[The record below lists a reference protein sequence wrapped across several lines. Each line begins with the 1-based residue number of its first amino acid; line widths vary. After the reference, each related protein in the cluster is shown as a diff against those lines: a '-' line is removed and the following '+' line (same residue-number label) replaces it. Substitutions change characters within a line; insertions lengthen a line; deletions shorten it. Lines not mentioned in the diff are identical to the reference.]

1 MKNGLKFSFE
11 KNEMKKREI
20 MYISLGYSIK
30 LTISVDIV
38 SIITKIQANTSYL
51 LLVFSSI

>member
-1 MKNGLKFSFE
+1 
-11 KNEMKKREI
+11 
-20 MYISLGYSIK
+20 MYISLGYNIK

-51 LLVFSSI
+51 LLVFSDI